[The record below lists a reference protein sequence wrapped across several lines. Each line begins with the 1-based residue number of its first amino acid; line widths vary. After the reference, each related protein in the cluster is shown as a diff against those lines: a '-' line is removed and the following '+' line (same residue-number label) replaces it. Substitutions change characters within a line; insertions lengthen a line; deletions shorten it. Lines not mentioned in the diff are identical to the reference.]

1 LFRGLGLHA
10 TGLPLHFDNQSV
22 FFERIHLDKAADR
35 LSIGCK

>member
-1 LFRGLGLHA
+1 MPPACRSISA
-10 TGLPLHFDNQSV
+10 TSRF